1 MDLSTWRFP
10 DNPFQRV
17 YHDLA
22 DLQTQYYRLEHI
34 TRGAN
39 QALND
44 CGPGNI
50 LRELAKRV
58 DRKELDQAKK
68 ELNHVKTENAHLT
81 AQVSGMAQ
89 ELSRKSEEIR
99 KYHAEQSVVF

>member
-10 DNPFQRV
+10 ENPFQRV
-17 YHDLA
+17 FANLA

-34 TRGAN
+34 TKGAN

-50 LRELAKRV
+50 LRELAKRA
-58 DRKELDQAKK
+58 DRKELDQAKR
-68 ELNHVKTENAHLT
+68 ELEQVKTKNAGIIHG
-81 AQVSGMAQ
+81 SGI
-89 ELSRKSEEIR
+89 ESEE
-99 KYHAEQSVVF
+99 